1 MVLYCINTV
10 RRTYANE
17 KNRLSADPVRF
28 SVPNVCFCAQRCKLS
43 CVEWRRSC
51 FKQLLCQPGRADAS
65 AGIRSHR
72 SIFHAN
78 RRHASALLLRHDGAE
93 QNYLELY
100 LLLPASL
107 SAGDLFSSDVAAQ
120 ANSITLYEVSQ
131 NGDDMYFAGQFVGVA
146 YPDNS
151 RYEIRIDQADRSADT
166 LSLRGTL
173 SATLCYFDASGQPTG
188 QTLSLSDGQF
198 HLELPIDSAVVAATP
213 QPSAAP
219 ESSEAPL
226 PDLPS
231 STPDVATPRPTLDP
245 HPAFTLP
252 PDYRIV

>member
-1 MVLYCINTV
+1 MQMKKFAFLLILCVFLCQTCAFALNG
-10 RRTYANE
+10 ANYPAW
-17 KNRLSADPVRF
+17 NGADPA
-28 SVPNVCFCAQRCKLS
+28 SNSFCASLDGQMLQLEFDPTDPFS
-43 CVEWRRSC
+43 MQTDGMLQLC
-51 FKQLLCQPGRADAS
+51 FFAY
-65 AGIRSHR
+65 
-72 SIFHAN
+72 
-78 RRHASALLLRHDGAE
+78 DGAE

-107 SAGDLFSSDVAAQ
+107 STGDLFSSDVAAQ

-131 NGDDMYFAGQFVGVA
+131 TGEDMYFAGQFVGVA

-151 RYEIRIDQADRSADT
+151 CYEIRIDQADRSADT

-173 SATLCYFDASGQPTG
+173 SATLCYFDASGQPTS
-188 QTLSLSDGQF
+188 QTLSLSDAQF

-245 HPAFTLP
+245 HPVFTLP